1 MFRVPRRNI
10 HPSSLAFVVSSRSPP
25 IKALNFVFILFPESP
40 VPPINKGDG
49 DKLVFSSSPSSLLLY
64 LNNFSNPNLA
74 SFVFPV
80 GLIHFKSSTT
90 TNFPSAAF
98 ADNAT
103 LNPSLLTFFCNLCSK
118 SLGIGPCAVP
128 PPRICGARRLPTRA
142 LPPPFCGLAFLVVPE
157 TSPLDFVFAVDVP
170 LFRAN
175 CHRSTLCAIST
186 RIGTSKCR
194 PGRTIV
200 PLAHVHNRFRMHDA
214 SPRRVVVVITPVRPP
229 PRLWSHRRGFL
240 RRLLDAVSSRRR
252 RRAVPPSRRRRGK
265 KTIMTTSTTT
275 TIFCDHVL
283 FFFFF
288 FPKTKDR
295 RRHRRR
301 ARCCCCSSS
310 SSSRR
315 EPPREEDDGARCRPL
330 HPSPRFR
337 FSEHFQKKPI
347 PFFFVCVYSLG
358 YQKEVGFYEWF

>member
-10 HPSSLAFVVSSRSPP
+10 HPSSLAFVVSSRSPT

-90 TNFPSAAF
+90 TNLPSAAF

-175 CHRSTLCAIST
+175 CHRTTLCAIST

-200 PLAHVHNRFRMHDA
+200 
-214 SPRRVVVVITPVRPP
+214 I
-229 PRLWSHRRGFL
+229 
-240 RRLLDAVSSRRR
+240 
-252 RRAVPPSRRRRGK
+252 VPS
-265 KTIMTTSTTT
+265 
-275 TIFCDHVL
+275 L
-283 FFFFF
+283 F
-288 FPKTKDR
+288 
-295 RRHRRR
+295 
-301 ARCCCCSSS
+301 SSS
-310 SSSRR
+310 SSSSSSSARAR
-315 EPPREEDDGARCRPL
+315 PHTGTDWSRMSPWPTSTIDFGCTTRLLVASSSSPPPFVLLLGGGRIVAVSFVVSSTPFPRVVVAVPCHHRVAVAEKRLRPL
-330 HPSPRFR
+330 RR
-337 FSEHFQKKPI
+337 RRR
-347 PFFFVCVYSLG
+347 
-358 YQKEVGFYEWF
+358 